1 MRKII
6 MLAGLVLI
14 ISFHVYAQENSP
26 NQDSV
31 EVTVIDSYISPELP
45 HTFLLTFFTSEPVKS
60 KVILD
65 NKYKYNISD
74 ELKENHSIKI
84 DLSKL
89 SFSRKSIPYVIVVQ
103 DSTGRSYKSEEYE
116 VDWPGQIKMQ
126 SESNFLLLCLFG
138 GTVFLIPS
146 PTYVTGPGGNYFSL
160 TKEIPII
167 SFRSSNY
174 TYPVGYFSA
183 EYSHIFNAPRKN
195 FFRLGYKQIIE
206 VPYVQYISPGV
217 DWFTDFKGFNGI
229 SAEVSVGWFK
239 LLNTFTVF
247 TRYRYNF
254 KPSDS
259 AGRFS
264 EISVGLYSSFFSIYF

>member
-1 MRKII
+1 MQKII
-6 MLAGLVLI
+6 FLLSIVLVFSVI
-14 ISFHVYAQENSP
+14 AFPQDDGQ

-45 HTFLLTFFTSEPVKS
+45 HSFLLTFFTSAPAKS
-60 KVILD
+60 KLILD
-65 NKYKYNISD
+65 NKYNYVVSD
-74 ELKENHSIKI
+74 SLQENHSIKI
-84 DLSKL
+84 DLTKL
-89 SFSRKSIPYVIVVQ
+89 SFEKKTIPFVIEVQ
-103 DSTGRSYKSEEYE
+103 DSTGKTYKSEDYD

-146 PTYVTGPGGNYFSL
+146 PTFVTDPDGSYFSL

-174 TYPVGYFSA
+174 SYPVGYFSA
-183 EYSHIFNAPRKN
+183 EYSHVFKAHRKN
-195 FFRLGYKQIIE
+195 FFRLGYKQVMEIPFVE
-206 VPYVQYISPGV
+206 YLSPGV

-229 SAEVSVGWFK
+229 SAEASIGWIK
-239 LLNTFTVF
+239 ILNTFTVY

-254 KPSDS
+254 KPGNSKN
-259 AGRFS
+259 GFS
-264 EISVGLYSSFFSIYF
+264 EISLGLYSSFFSIYF